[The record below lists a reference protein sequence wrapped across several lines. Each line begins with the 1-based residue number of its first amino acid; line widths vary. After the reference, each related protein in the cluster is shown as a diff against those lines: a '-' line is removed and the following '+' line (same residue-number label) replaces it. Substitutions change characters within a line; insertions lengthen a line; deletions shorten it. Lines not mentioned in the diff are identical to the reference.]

1 MQIGK
6 HSPKMIELR
15 KALRA
20 GTLTSSGLLPVE
32 GPTLLEEAQRS
43 GAEIVDLF
51 VCEEARV
58 PAVAAQTLY
67 DVPLEIFKTI
77 QQTEHS
83 QGVVATVRPR
93 QFTVADIV
101 NVFPPLIVILC
112 RLQDPG
118 NAGTIL
124 RIAESFGATGCIA
137 VRGTVSLHNSKLVR
151 ASAGSIFRLPH
162 VGGTDAAEL
171 VGMLRAKGLAIAG
184 TSPTGEIHID
194 KWDWRQPAAVLVGNE
209 GSGLSSEE
217 FRYCDAILQVPHKRT
232 VESLNSA
239 VAAAV
244 TLYEAFKQRSQ
255 VE

>member
-6 HSPKMIELR
+6 HSPKLIELR
-15 KALRA
+15 KALRS

-43 GAEIVDLF
+43 GTEIVDLF

-58 PAVAAQTLY
+58 PAVAAQTVY
-67 DVPLEIFKTI
+67 EVPLEIFKTI

-83 QGVVATVRPR
+83 QGVVATVRTR
-93 QFTVADIV
+93 QFTVSDIV
-101 NVFPPLIVILC
+101 NAFPPLIVVLC

-124 RIAESFGATGCIA
+124 RIAESFAATGCIA

-171 VGMLRAKGLAIAG
+171 VGTLRAKGLAIAG
-184 TSPTGEIHID
+184 TSPSGETRID
-194 KWDWRQPAAVLVGNE
+194 NWDWRQPAAVLVGNE
-209 GSGLSSEE
+209 GSGLNAEE
-217 FRYCDAILQVPHKRT
+217 VGYCDAILQVPHKRT

-255 VE
+255 AE